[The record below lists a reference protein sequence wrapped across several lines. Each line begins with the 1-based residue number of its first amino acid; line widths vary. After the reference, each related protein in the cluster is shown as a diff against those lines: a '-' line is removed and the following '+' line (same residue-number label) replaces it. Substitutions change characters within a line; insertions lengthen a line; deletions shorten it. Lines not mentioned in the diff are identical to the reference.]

1 MTDLC
6 LLIYIS
12 LNKQI
17 SQTIHPANSMQMFPF
32 TDVAAAQNGSGNKTW
47 KPTHQWTKNIK
58 LNSSNILQLAWN
70 KESFGIIT

>member
-1 MTDLC
+1 
-6 LLIYIS
+6 
-12 LNKQI
+12 
-17 SQTIHPANSMQMFPF
+17 MQMFPF
-32 TDVAAAQNGSGNKTW
+32 TDVAAAQSGSGNKTW